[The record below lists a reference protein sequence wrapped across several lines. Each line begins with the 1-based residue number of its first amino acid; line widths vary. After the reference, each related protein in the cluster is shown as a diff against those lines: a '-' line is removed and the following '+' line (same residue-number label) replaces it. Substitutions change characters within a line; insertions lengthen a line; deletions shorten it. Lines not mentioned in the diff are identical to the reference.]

1 MVLIEVY
8 FNIEDTVKNAVDLIT
23 PVNGSTHKST
33 KAELYDLHT
42 NEYIGY
48 LVTDIRGSETPDG
61 SRVRS
66 CQTNIMICTFF
77 QINIP
82 HGSKGLFNDDLKQPN
97 QFTFL
102 DFNGVNTSVNI
113 LNVEGKGYI
122 SIIQ

>member
-42 NEYIGY
+42 HQYVGY
-48 LVTDIRGSETPDG
+48 LVTDIRGSTTPDD

-66 CQTNIMICTFF
+66 CQTNIIIGDF

-82 HGSKGLFNDDLKQPN
+82 HGSKGLFNNNLKEPH
-97 QFTFL
+97 QFTYL